1 MPHEDRPADDLTLDR
16 RQAIFLAVVEAQDQ
30 GKPVAE
36 SRAEAARRFDVTI
49 EQVRA
54 IEREGLDENW
64 PPL

>member
-1 MPHEDRPADDLTLDR
+1 VPDEQPTDDLTVDR
-16 RQAIFLAVVEAQDQ
+16 RRAIFLAVVEAQDRGQ
-30 GKPVAE
+30 TVNE
-36 SRAEAARRFDVTI
+36 SREEAARRFAVTV